1 MYRAPQ
7 AARLSVAGSKQVVSL
22 HLKRKDTRL
31 KHGQVGESPV
41 KQTNCDPV
49 QGFLIEDQVILVC
62 DSCRPFTVLVSRCAS
77 AGAINIQARLQQH
90 LSLGSVLTPRRV
102 VPQRVQTDD
111 GGGDGGTDAGGRRL
125 ITHGGRCCFRAL
137 AA

>member
-62 DSCRPFTVLVSRCAS
+62 DSCGGS
-77 AGAINIQARLQQH
+77 
-90 LSLGSVLTPRRV
+90 LSS
-102 VPQRVQTDD
+102 
-111 GGGDGGTDAGGRRL
+111 
-125 ITHGGRCCFRAL
+125 
-137 AA
+137 